1 MLRLSGEN
9 NTADK
14 IPIKAF
20 RNKMKQKAAVAKFVM
35 VIVYDRDRIQMSL
48 WYGKVINNIWQS
60 PKGKTDRKPSME
72 AALRE
77 LESFQNL
84 QTIQ

>member
-48 WYGKVINNIWQS
+48 
-60 PKGKTDRKPSME
+60 
-72 AALRE
+72 
-77 LESFQNL
+77 
-84 QTIQ
+84 